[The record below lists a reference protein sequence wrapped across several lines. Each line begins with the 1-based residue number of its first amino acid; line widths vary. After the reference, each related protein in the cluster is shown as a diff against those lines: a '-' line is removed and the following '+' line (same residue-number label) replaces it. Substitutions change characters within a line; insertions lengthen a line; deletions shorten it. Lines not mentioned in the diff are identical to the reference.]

1 MAGNEGL
8 PHSKKIHVI
17 KHLTNIKIQSIS
29 VSKRTSSHN
38 LQLTNTEKKPPP
50 KRGDF
55 FDPTW
60 RIRQVNNFPH
70 KKTLRSPK
78 KAQGVSRGDA
88 AQASPLGFSYHLSKM
103 YLYLFMTRNPKSCH
117 SSRQSQLIHMILLNT
132 LLLSHLL
139 LSSFF
144 RFLRTADIN
153 LLRALCS

>member
-8 PHSKKIHVI
+8 PHSKKIHVT

-88 AQASPLGFSYHLSKM
+88 AQASPLEFSYIYQNVPIS
-103 YLYLFMTRNPKSCH
+103 LYDS
-117 SSRQSQLIHMILLNT
+117 
-132 LLLSHLL
+132 
-139 LSSFF
+139 
-144 RFLRTADIN
+144 
-153 LLRALCS
+153 

>member
-78 KAQGVSRGDA
+78 KRKGCPEG
-88 AQASPLGFSYHLSKM
+88 
-103 YLYLFMTRNPKSCH
+103 
-117 SSRQSQLIHMILLNT
+117 T
-132 LLLSHLL
+132 LLKRPLWD
-139 LSSFF
+139 FPTVYQNAK
-144 RFLRTADIN
+144 FLYD
-153 LLRALCS
+153 S

>member
-1 MAGNEGL
+1 MAGNKGL
-8 PHSKKIHVI
+8 PHSKKIYVI

-70 KKTLRSPK
+70 KKTLRSK
-78 KAQGVSRGDA
+78 KSARGVQRGRC
-88 AQASPLGFSYHLSKM
+88 SSVPFGIFLPFIKTLNF
-103 YLYLFMTRNPKSCH
+103 FMTRNPKSCH
-117 SSRQSQLIHMILLNT
+117 SS
-132 LLLSHLL
+132 
-139 LSSFF
+139 
-144 RFLRTADIN
+144 
-153 LLRALCS
+153 

>member
-60 RIRQVNNFPH
+60 RI
-70 KKTLRSPK
+70 
-78 KAQGVSRGDA
+78 
-88 AQASPLGFSYHLSKM
+88 SKV
-103 YLYLFMTRNPKSCH
+103 
-117 SSRQSQLIHMILLNT
+117 NT
-132 LLLSHLL
+132 LTHKNPSR
-139 LSSFF
+139 S
-144 RFLRTADIN
+144 
-153 LLRALCS
+153 

>member
-8 PHSKKIHVI
+8 PHSKKIYVI

-70 KKTLRSPK
+70 KKTLRSLK

-88 AQASPLGFSYHLSKM
+88 AQASPLGFSYIYPNVLIS
-103 YLYLFMTRNPKSCH
+103 LYDS
-117 SSRQSQLIHMILLNT
+117 
-132 LLLSHLL
+132 
-139 LSSFF
+139 
-144 RFLRTADIN
+144 
-153 LLRALCS
+153 